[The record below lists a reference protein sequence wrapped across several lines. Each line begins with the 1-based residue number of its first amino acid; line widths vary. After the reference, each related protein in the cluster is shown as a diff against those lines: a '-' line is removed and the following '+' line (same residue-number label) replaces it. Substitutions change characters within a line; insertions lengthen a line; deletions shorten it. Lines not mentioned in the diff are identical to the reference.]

1 MNTKKPR
8 KKKTSLPKGK
18 LKIEKIF
25 INKTTGQMTIV
36 LPKRKMKNKHPK
48 NVEVSYW

>member
-1 MNTKKPR
+1 MVKKKPA
-8 KKKTSLPKGK
+8 TAPKGT

-25 INKTTGQMTIV
+25 INKTTGQMTII
-36 LPKRKMKNKHPK
+36 LPKRKMKNKNPK

>member
-1 MNTKKPR
+1 MELKKPAS
-8 KKKTSLPKGK
+8 KKKSVLKGK

-25 INKTTGQMTIV
+25 INKTTGQMTII